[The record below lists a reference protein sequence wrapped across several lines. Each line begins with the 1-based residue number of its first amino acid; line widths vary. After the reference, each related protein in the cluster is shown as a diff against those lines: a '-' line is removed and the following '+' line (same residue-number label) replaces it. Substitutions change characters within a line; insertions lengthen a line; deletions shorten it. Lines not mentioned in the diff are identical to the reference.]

1 MLSERTNV
9 PLPLIADDVD
19 PLLCVEIL
27 MALPLLGLL
36 RRELRDLLLSCWR
49 DLPFVCMT
57 LLLLLLLLL

>member
-27 MALPLLGLL
+27 MALPLLGL
-36 RRELRDLLLSCWR
+36 RELRDLLLSCWR

-57 LLLLLLLLL
+57 LLLLLLLL